1 MVPRFLTLS
10 TITVICGLLLAG
22 CAGSSPNVVARVGD
36 DVLTLED
43 FEEQYAKN
51 NGGWEKAVTST
62 PEDRERFLDLLVRF
76 KLKVKQA
83 YDRGLLAD
91 SSVKSELE
99 GYEVTVATAY
109 MIDKEIVEPEVRE
122 IYNRKL
128 EEVRASHILF
138 RVDQSASP
146 QDTLEA
152 YNKAL
157 KVLGMLP
164 RFSFDTLAVTYSE
177 DQSISFNR
185 GDLGFFS
192 AGRMVPEFE
201 DAAYRLKV
209 GEVTPVPIRTQF
221 GYHIIKVTGRQ
232 QNRGAVRVSHLL
244 RRFNEDMSDSVAVK
258 DTTWM
263 IYRKLKEGASFA
275 EMAKQYSQ
283 DAGSAPNGGDIGFYD
298 RERIPPNVAEVFF
311 STSLDSVPEPLRMPY
326 GYHIFKITGFSEQPK
341 FQDAE
346 KDIRQQYQQTRYNAD
361 YTRYA
366 KSLLNKY
373 QWKLDTLVIEELC
386 RSLDSTK
393 TTSSATWADTLTP
406 SLRSKVLFTVQNR
419 PYTVNNLI
427 DHVNSTT
434 EFRGMVL
441 NPKNVHYIIERM
453 TEGKMVEEHAREVP
467 QRYPAFS
474 KLLKEYQDGIL
485 LYRIEQDEVWKKV
498 VVNDSLLKAFHDST
512 RQNYMWPDRVNVAEI
527 YTSNDSTA
535 VKAAYKEI
543 KEGKDFGQVAEKY
556 TMRAGFKEKKGVWG
570 WLPNPTNEFTRYA
583 AILPVDS
590 IPPPFEHPNGWS
602 IIKVLGKDS
611 AHAKTFEEAKPE
623 VMSAYQEHASKVRQE
638 EWISEL
644 KKQYPVVLNNEILM
658 QAFRKKQGAAQ

>member
-1 MVPRFLTLS
+1 MALRFLTLS
-10 TITVICGLLLAG
+10 TIAVFCGLLIAG
-22 CAGSSPNVVARVGD
+22 CAGSNPNVVARVGD

-51 NGGWEKAVTST
+51 NGGWEKSVAST

-91 SSVKSELE
+91 SAVKSELE

-109 MIDKEIVEPEVRE
+109 MIDKEIVEPKVRE
-122 IYNRKL
+122 MYDRKQQ
-128 EEVRASHILF
+128 EVRASHILF

-146 QDTLEA
+146 QDTLTA

-157 KVLGMLP
+157 KVLGMLSKY
-164 RFSFDTLAVTYSE
+164 SFDTLAVSYSE
-177 DQSISFNR
+177 DQSVSFNK

-201 DAAYRLKV
+201 DVAYRLNV

-232 QNRGAVRVSHLL
+232 ANRGAVRVSHLL
-244 RRFNEDMSDSVAVK
+244 RRFHEDMSDSAAVT
-258 DTTWM
+258 DSTWI
-263 IYRKLKEGASFA
+263 IYRMLKGGADFA
-275 EMAKQYSQ
+275 ETAKRYSQ

-298 RERIPPNVAEVFF
+298 RERVPPNVAEIFF
-311 STSLDSVPEPLRMPY
+311 SAPLGSVTEPLRMPY
-326 GYHIFKITGFSEQPK
+326 GYHIFKITGYSEQAK

-346 KDIRQQYQQTRYNAD
+346 KDLRQQYQQTRYNAD

-366 KSLLNKY
+366 KALLAKY
-373 QWKLDTLVIEELC
+373 QWMIDTLTIEEFC

-393 TTSSATWADTLTP
+393 TASSATWADTLAP
-406 SLRSKVLFTVQNR
+406 SLRSKILFTVQNR
-419 PYTVNNLI
+419 PSTVNNLI
-427 DHVNSTT
+427 DHVNSTS
-434 EFRGMVL
+434 EFRGMML
-441 NPKNVHYIIERM
+441 TPKNVHYMIERL

-467 QRYPAFS
+467 KRYPAFS
-474 KLLKEYQDGIL
+474 RLLKEYQDGIL

-498 VVNDSLLKAFHDST
+498 VVNDSLLEAFHDST
-512 RQNYMWPDRVNVAEI
+512 KENYRWPYRVNFAEI
-527 YTSNDSTA
+527 YTSYDTVA
-535 VKAAYKEI
+535 AKAAYKEI
-543 KEGKDFGQVAEKY
+543 QAGKDFGEVAEKY
-556 TMRAGFKEKKGVWG
+556 TMRAGYKEKKGVWG
-570 WLPNPTNEFTRYA
+570 WLPTIANEFSRYA
-583 AILPVDS
+583 AVIPVDS
-590 IPPPFEHPNGWS
+590 IRPPFEHSSGWS

-611 AHAKTFEEAKPE
+611 AHAKSFEEAKPE

-644 KKQYPVVLNNEILM
+644 KKQYPVVLNKELLM
-658 QAFRKKQGAAQ
+658 QAFRKKQGVAQ